1 MQSHMKRLAIVSIN
15 SDILSESQYVFY
27 LLDAIIDNCN
37 ALYVCVSTNI
47 EDVFLDKIRKYTGN
61 IYEFDSYIDIN
72 RWSSVWSIRYKEIES
87 EFDEIIFVN
96 DSIYGP
102 LYPLSEIFYMMD
114 NSDVDFWGITA
125 HGKIK
130 RYEKTGGE
138 WPRFIQ
144 TYFWAVRKRL
154 FCTEEFCGFMQSQNN
169 YQSLEKATEGFE
181 YLFTEKFESLGYKWR
196 VYIDTKTKE
205 NQNSA
210 FYISYILFDIFNM
223 ISQYRFPFL
232 PKIMFELDCP
242 TIQKYNDGND
252 LWRAIQFIREKTEYD
267 IDLIIQNVI
276 KRINLYDLIRQF
288 NLNYVVTPQDEWIP
302 KNKRYAIFAHLFYDD
317 LFAYSVSMLLNV
329 PPCFDIYISIGDAEK
344 RVTLEK
350 ELDSRNL
357 GKRRSKITI
366 YAFNEKGRDLSAL
379 LVGFREN
386 VLLYDVVCFIHDKK
400 SNQMN
405 YSTVG
410 ENFNNHLWENMLK
423 SREHIYKILDIL
435 ESDKNLGLLCPPM
448 VYHSTY
454 FHTAIDTWTI
464 CYEKT
469 IEIAKQLGI
478 HININKEKNP
488 IALGSAFWFKTEAL
502 RQIFEYPFQY
512 SDFPDEPMAVDG
524 TVSHAIERIF
534 PYVAQTVGF
543 YSGNILIDEVMA
555 NQHIVYKETLTL
567 IMREIDKFAG
577 VDTASLESTIY
588 SLRSIGMS
596 YKKKKERYHV
606 LQRKS
611 EKK

>member
-232 PKIMFELDCP
+232 PKIMFRSEEHTSEL
-242 TIQKYNDGND
+242 Q
-252 LWRAIQFIREKTEYD
+252 
-267 IDLIIQNVI
+267 
-276 KRINLYDLIRQF
+276 
-288 NLNYVVTPQDEWIP
+288 
-302 KNKRYAIFAHLFYDD
+302 
-317 LFAYSVSMLLNV
+317 
-329 PPCFDIYISIGDAEK
+329 
-344 RVTLEK
+344 
-350 ELDSRNL
+350 SR
-357 GKRRSKITI
+357 
-366 YAFNEKGRDLSAL
+366 
-379 LVGFREN
+379 
-386 VLLYDVVCFIHDKK
+386 
-400 SNQMN
+400 
-405 YSTVG
+405 
-410 ENFNNHLWENMLK
+410 
-423 SREHIYKILDIL
+423 
-435 ESDKNLGLLCPPM
+435 
-448 VYHSTY
+448 
-454 FHTAIDTWTI
+454 
-464 CYEKT
+464 
-469 IEIAKQLGI
+469 
-478 HININKEKNP
+478 
-488 IALGSAFWFKTEAL
+488 
-502 RQIFEYPFQY
+502 
-512 SDFPDEPMAVDG
+512 
-524 TVSHAIERIF
+524 
-534 PYVAQTVGF
+534 
-543 YSGNILIDEVMA
+543 
-555 NQHIVYKETLTL
+555 
-567 IMREIDKFAG
+567 
-577 VDTASLESTIY
+577 
-588 SLRSIGMS
+588 
-596 YKKKKERYHV
+596 
-606 LQRKS
+606 
-611 EKK
+611 